1 MGMIP
6 PYEQVVR
13 LSDEQL
19 ISRYNAL
26 ATHTSVGTG
35 FYIEEL
41 ARRQTLRDSARMLQ
55 LTVTITTLTRS
66 IFALTIVNV
75 LVVMIQLI
83 LSLM

>member
-6 PYEQVVR
+6 PYEQIVR
-13 LSDEQL
+13 LSEEEL
-19 ISRYNAL
+19 ISRYNVL
-26 ATHTSVGTG
+26 ATHTVVGTS

-75 LVVMIQLI
+75 LVVIVQLI
-83 LSLM
+83 FSLK

>member
-6 PYEQVVR
+6 PYEQIVR
-13 LSDEQL
+13 LSDEEL

-26 ATHTSVGTG
+26 ATHTTVGTS

-55 LTVTITTLTRS
+55 LTVSITTLTRS

-75 LVVMIQLI
+75 LVVVVQLI
-83 LSLM
+83 VSLV

>member
-13 LSDEQL
+13 LSDEEL

-41 ARRQTLRDSARMLQ
+41 ARRQTLRDSARMLR
-55 LTVTITTLTRS
+55 LTDTITTLTRS

-75 LVVMIQLI
+75 LVVIVQLI
-83 LSLM
+83 VSLI

>member
-6 PYEQVVR
+6 PYEQIVR
-13 LSDEQL
+13 LSDEEL
-19 ISRYNAL
+19 ISRYNVL

-55 LTVTITTLTRS
+55 LTVSITTLTRA
-66 IFALTIVNV
+66 IFVLTIVNV
-75 LVVMIQLI
+75 VVVVVQLI
-83 LSLM
+83 VSLV